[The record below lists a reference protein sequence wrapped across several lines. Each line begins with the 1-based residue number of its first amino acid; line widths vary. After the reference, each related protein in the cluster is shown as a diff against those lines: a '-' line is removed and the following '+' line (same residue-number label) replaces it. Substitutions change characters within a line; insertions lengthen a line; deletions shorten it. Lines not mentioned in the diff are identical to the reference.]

1 MVILPYLPFLNT
13 ILLIASFPLIILW
26 KKLLKHS
33 LFIPIAL
40 LFIAPFLF
48 LSCEGGLEPPI
59 EKPNPTGVIT
69 GTITYSGEWPTE
81 DSLVDLRFV
90 PLKSPPQTAQDIFS
104 DIENL
109 VFSERLNF
117 FVERDTFSVND
128 VPNGVYVYNTVAQ
141 QFGNNIFGDWKP
153 VGLYNENDGIIIVEG
168 DTTSITIHVDFAN
181 LPPFPPE

>member
-1 MVILPYLPFLNT
+1 MKY
-13 ILLIASFPLIILW
+13 
-26 KKLLKHS
+26 S

-40 LFIAPFLF
+40 LLIASFF
-48 LSCEGGLEPPI
+48 FASCEGGLEPPI
-59 EKPNPTGVIT
+59 EEPNPTGVIT
-69 GTITYSGEWPTE
+69 GSITYSGKWPTE

-90 PLKSPPQTAQDIFS
+90 PLKSPPQTAQDIFA

-109 VFSERLNF
+109 VFSERLDF
-117 FVERDTFSVND
+117 FVEKDSFTVNE

-153 VGLYNENDGIIIVEG
+153 VGLYDQNDGIIIVEG
-168 DTTSITIHVDFAN
+168 DTTTITIHVDFDN

>member
-1 MVILPYLPFLNT
+1 MFIS
-13 ILLIASFPLIILW
+13 IAP
-26 KKLLKHS
+26 
-33 LFIPIAL
+33 
-40 LFIAPFLF
+40 LFIAPLLF

-59 EKPNPTGVIT
+59 EEPNPTGVIT
-69 GTITYSGEWPTE
+69 GSITYSGEWPAK

-117 FVERDTFSVND
+117 FVEKDYFIVND

-168 DTTSITIHVDFAN
+168 DTTSITIHVDFEN
-181 LPPFPPE
+181 LPPFPPD